1 MGRWGGN
8 SGQAHCMDF
17 LPNKLFTPKFVLFLG
32 QVHMHRGTFHSAI
45 SENFGGFRKLE
56 PSHYFFTW
64 GLKPLPPVN
73 LFSDLL
79 PSRTE
84 CYICLSSIILH
95 SIVLFSCLRSAC
107 PVLPGWRLPL
117 LHGPLQAL
125 QRLLRLPLPLPE
137 DPGPCPGQPGPDGVP
152 GGPQPQEPALL
163 LAGVLPHQAHPGK
176 LGKGKAEGR
185 RREGGV

>member
-64 GLKPLPPVN
+64 GLKPLERSSTEHVVGCWSAQLASKEYTPN
-73 LFSDLL
+73 KGRLASTSDDCLML
-79 PSRTE
+79 P
-84 CYICLSSIILH
+84 
-95 SIVLFSCLRSAC
+95 
-107 PVLPGWRLPL
+107 
-117 LHGPLQAL
+117 
-125 QRLLRLPLPLPE
+125 
-137 DPGPCPGQPGPDGVP
+137 
-152 GGPQPQEPALL
+152 
-163 LAGVLPHQAHPGK
+163 
-176 LGKGKAEGR
+176 
-185 RREGGV
+185 